1 MAGKVKNHIA
11 ALWKQALASSMI
23 NNTMTVK
30 SFTHSEL
37 AADVLLVKSGRAKH
51 LSINIVPFKPVKLTI
66 PKRTSYKA
74 AKKFLLSHIEWVK
87 KSIVR
92 MEEYER
98 EQKAVQL
105 QLPAIDR
112 KRAKSFLVGR
122 LKFLAGKY
130 GFCYNRVFIRNQRT
144 LWGSCSA
151 ANNINLNMNLV
162 RLSEQ
167 LRDYVILHELV
178 HTEIKS
184 HSKRF
189 WKKLDKFVGNA
200 KALDKQLRKHKLNSY
215 HCAA

>member
-1 MAGKVKNHIA
+1 
-11 ALWKQALASSMI
+11 
-23 NNTMTVK
+23 MTVK
-30 SFTHSEL
+30 SLTHPEL
-37 AADVLLVKSGRAKH
+37 AAPILLAKSARAKR
-51 LSINIVPFKPVKLTI
+51 LSINIEPFKPVKLII
-66 PKRTSYKA
+66 PKRTSYRT

-98 EQKAVQL
+98 EQNAVRL
-105 QLPAIDR
+105 ELPAIDR

-122 LKFLAGKY
+122 LKFLADKY

-162 RLSEQ
+162 RVSEQ
-167 LRDYVILHELV
+167 LQDYVILHELV

-184 HSKRF
+184 HGKRF
-189 WKKLDKFVGNA
+189 WKKLDKSVGSA
-200 KALDKQLRKHKLNSY
+200 KALDKQLREHKLNSY